1 MKSGVIIMKRI
12 LTATALSLAM
22 MSTFTWAADSAAT
35 VPAATTTVST
45 NVLTAQQAKEVAKVA
60 QQGFNAMRDVQYAR
74 VSLFRCYPDV
84 AQKLVNQANT
94 LRSDDSTNWKEFI
107 KADKKT
113 PLAGDNY
120 VVINASISLAEDFV
134 ATPEKQ
140 KAIDSANAKFKK
152 GDHKGAMEELRLA
165 GVGVTETQY
174 LMPLKQTQQ
183 AVKKAQQLLKDG
195 KYYEANLALKGAEEG
210 IITDSVT
217 LVDAN

>member
-1 MKSGVIIMKRI
+1 MKRI

-35 VPAATTTVST
+35 APAATTTTVST

-74 VSLFRCYPDV
+74 VSLFRGYPDV

-94 LRSDDSTNWKEFI
+94 LLSDDSTNWKEFI
-107 KADKKT
+107 KTDKKT

-183 AVKKAQQLLKDG
+183 AVKKAQQLLKEG

-210 IITDSVT
+210 IITDSVS
-217 LVDAN
+217 LVGAN

>member
-1 MKSGVIIMKRI
+1 MKRI

-22 MSTFTWAADSAAT
+22 MSTFTWAADGAT
-35 VPAATTTVST
+35 TAPAATTTVSA

-74 VSLFRCYPDV
+74 VSLFRGYPDV
-84 AQKLVNQANT
+84 AQKLVDQAQT
-94 LRSDDSTNWKEFI
+94 LLSDDSTNWKDFI

-140 KAIDSANAKFKK
+140 KAIDNANAKFKK
-152 GDHKGAMEELRLA
+152 GDHKGAMEALRLA

-183 AVKKAQQLLKDG
+183 AVKKAQQLLKEG

-210 IITDSVT
+210 IITDSVS

>member
-1 MKSGVIIMKRI
+1 MKRI

-22 MSTFTWAADSAAT
+22 MSTFTWAADGAT
-35 VPAATTTVST
+35 TAPAATTTVSA

-74 VSLFRCYPDV
+74 VSLFRGYPDV
-84 AQKLVNQANT
+84 AQKLVDQAQT
-94 LRSDDSTNWKEFI
+94 LLSDDSTNWKDFI

-140 KAIDSANAKFKK
+140 KAIDNANAKFKK
-152 GDHKGAMEELRLA
+152 GDHKSAMEELRLA

-183 AVKKAQQLLKDG
+183 AVKKAQQLLKEG

-210 IITDSVT
+210 IITDSVS

>member
-1 MKSGVIIMKRI
+1 MKRI

-22 MSTFTWAADSAAT
+22 MSTFTWAADGAT
-35 VPAATTTVST
+35 TAPAATTTVSA

-74 VSLFRCYPDV
+74 VSLFRGYPDV
-84 AQKLVNQANT
+84 AQKLVDQAQT
-94 LRSDDSTNWKEFI
+94 LLSDDSTNWKDFI

-140 KAIDSANAKFKK
+140 KAIDNANAKFKK

-183 AVKKAQQLLKDG
+183 AVKKAQQFLKEG

-210 IITDSVT
+210 IITDSVS

>member
-1 MKSGVIIMKRI
+1 MKRI

-22 MSTFTWAADSAAT
+22 MSTFTWAADGAT
-35 VPAATTTVST
+35 TAPAATTTVSA

-74 VSLFRCYPDV
+74 VSLFRGYPDV
-84 AQKLVNQANT
+84 AQKLVDQAQT
-94 LRSDDSTNWKEFI
+94 LLSDDSTNWKDFI

-140 KAIDSANAKFKK
+140 KAIDNANDKFKK

-183 AVKKAQQLLKDG
+183 AVKKAQQLLKEG

-210 IITDSVT
+210 IITDSVS

>member
-1 MKSGVIIMKRI
+1 MKRI

-22 MSTFTWAADSAAT
+22 MSTFTWAADGAT
-35 VPAATTTVST
+35 TAPAATTTVSA

-74 VSLFRCYPDV
+74 VSLFRGYPDV
-84 AQKLVNQANT
+84 AQKLVDQAQT
-94 LRSDDSTNWKEFI
+94 LLSDDSTNWKDFI

-152 GDHKGAMEELRLA
+152 GDHKGAMEEL

-183 AVKKAQQLLKDG
+183 AVKKAQQLLKEG

-210 IITDSVT
+210 IITDSVS

>member
-1 MKSGVIIMKRI
+1 MKRI

-22 MSTFTWAADSAAT
+22 MSTFTWAADGAT
-35 VPAATTTVST
+35 TAPAATTTVSA

-74 VSLFRCYPDV
+74 VSLFRGYPDV
-84 AQKLVNQANT
+84 AQKLADQAQT
-94 LRSDDSTNWKEFI
+94 LLSDDSTNWKDFI

-113 PLAGDNY
+113 PLTGDNY

-174 LMPLKQTQQ
+174 LMPLKQTQR
-183 AVKKAQQLLKDG
+183 AVKKAQQLLKEG

-210 IITDSVT
+210 IITDSVS
-217 LVDAN
+217 LVGAN

>member
-1 MKSGVIIMKRI
+1 MKRI

-22 MSTFTWAADSAAT
+22 MSTFTWAADGAT
-35 VPAATTTVST
+35 TAPAATTTVSA

-74 VSLFRCYPDV
+74 VSLFRGYPDV
-84 AQKLVNQANT
+84 AQKLVDQAQT
-94 LRSDDSTNWKEFI
+94 LLSDDSTNWKDFI

-140 KAIDSANAKFKK
+140 KAIDNANAKFKK

-183 AVKKAQQLLKDG
+183 AVKKAQQLLKEG

-210 IITDSVT
+210 IITDSVS
-217 LVDAN
+217 LVGAN

>member
-1 MKSGVIIMKRI
+1 MKRI

-22 MSTFTWAADSAAT
+22 MSTFTWAADGAT
-35 VPAATTTVST
+35 TAPAATTTVSA

-74 VSLFRCYPDV
+74 VSLFRGYPDV
-84 AQKLVNQANT
+84 AQKLVDQAQT
-94 LRSDDSTNWKEFI
+94 LLSDDSTNWKDFI

-140 KAIDSANAKFKK
+140 KAIDNANAKFKK

-183 AVKKAQQLLKDG
+183 AVKKAQQLLKEG

-210 IITDSVT
+210 IITDSVS